1 MPPFF
6 PMTWVRC
13 SDPCD
18 SMGRGAGAIVLGGL
32 LYALRAPSVLTL
44 DGFDP
49 VGNPRCRF
57 KRIVRGWT
65 GRGGMR
71 AYLFVSSRHLL
82 GGIVILS
89 SHYDMVE
96 LERLIEATGRPV
108 NGNFTERA

>member
-1 MPPFF
+1 
-6 PMTWVRC
+6 
-13 SDPCD
+13 
-18 SMGRGAGAIVLGGL
+18 
-32 LYALRAPSVLTL
+32 
-44 DGFDP
+44 
-49 VGNPRCRF
+49 
-57 KRIVRGWT
+57 
-65 GRGGMR
+65 MR